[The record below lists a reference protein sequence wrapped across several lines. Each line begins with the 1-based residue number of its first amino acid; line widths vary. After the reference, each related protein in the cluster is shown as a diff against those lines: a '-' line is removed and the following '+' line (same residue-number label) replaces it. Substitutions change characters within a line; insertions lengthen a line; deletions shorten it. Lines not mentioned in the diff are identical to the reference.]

1 MWTPADW
8 AWIGGL
14 FDVLLPSLHH
24 GVPVVAKRFDKFDAT
39 AVFRLMKT
47 HGVRN
52 VFMPPTALKF
62 LRSQP
67 VPRDQRNVSLRSIAS
82 GGEALGK
89 ELLSWAL
96 EEVGVN
102 INEFYGQTECN
113 MIVSSCSS
121 WFSGKPGAMG
131 KPVPGHNVAI
141 IDDDGSLLPPDEE
154 GNIAVRSPDPVMFL
168 GYWNN
173 PKATEEKFI
182 GDWLVTGDRGIRDE
196 EGFLHFFGRA
206 DDVITSAGYRI
217 GPGEIEDCLIRHPA
231 VASAGVVGVP
241 DAMRTEIVTAFVSL
255 RPGYD
260 GNESLVADL
269 QEHVR
274 FRLGAHQYPR
284 TVHFLTE
291 LPVTVTGKIMRQELR
306 KLAGEHAADSHLPQH
321 SG

>member
-24 GVPVVAKRFDKFDAT
+24 GVPVVAKRFAKFDA
-39 AVFRLMKT
+39 AAAFQLMEI

-52 VFMPPTALKF
+52 VFMPPTALKI
-62 LRSQP
+62 LRTQP
-67 VPRDQRNVSLRSIAS
+67 FPREQWNVSLRSIAS
-82 GGEALGK
+82 GGESLGT
-89 ELLSWAL
+89 ELLSWAREKL
-96 EEVGVN
+96 GVS

-141 IDDDGSLLPPDEE
+141 IDDDGSPLPPGEE

-173 PKATEEKFI
+173 TRATEETFI
-182 GDWLVTGDRGIRDE
+182 GDWLLTGDRGIGDKD
-196 EGFLHFFGRA
+196 GFLHFLGRA

-217 GPGEIEDCLIRHPA
+217 GPGEIEDCLIKHPA

-260 GNESLVADL
+260 GTESLVAEL

-274 FRLGAHQYPR
+274 SRLGGYQYPR

-291 LPVTVTGKIMRQELR
+291 LPMTITGKIMRQELR
-306 KLAGEHAADSHLPQH
+306 KLAGEHTADDHLRQPL
-321 SG
+321 G